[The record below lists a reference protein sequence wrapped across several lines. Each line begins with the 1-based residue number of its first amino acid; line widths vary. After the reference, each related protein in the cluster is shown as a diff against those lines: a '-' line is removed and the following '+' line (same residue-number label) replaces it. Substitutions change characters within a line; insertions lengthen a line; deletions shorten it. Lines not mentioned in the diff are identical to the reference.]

1 MLIRSIFTLV
11 TVLFFC
17 SAQASYAASI
27 STSVDRARISMDET
41 VVLSIRV
48 SPQANTTPNFSEL
61 ETQFDI
67 LNRSQNSQY
76 RNINGQ
82 VTAFTEWQLTLAPK
96 STGKL
101 VIPSIQ
107 YEQEFSDAIILEVAE
122 TDDTQSGLTPDIFLD
137 IQAEKSEPY
146 VQEQVI
152 ITVKLHTAIPLRVD
166 DAPALNIPNALL
178 LPLKDSQY
186 QKRIGDKV
194 YSVSELRYALF
205 PQMSGELEIPIQTF
219 TVTMRANS
227 NFSNPLNYG
236 QTETKRIRSRPVM
249 LSVKP
254 QAKGYQGEQWLPAS
268 KLEISE
274 QWSSDTQDW
283 TLGEPITRKI
293 TLKATGL
300 SANQIPSL
308 SLAESQSFKQ
318 YREKPESSDTQDA
331 RGLSTTI
338 TESIAIVPT
347 QEGAT
352 QLPEV
357 KLYWWD
363 TQSNTQKIALLPAR
377 NINIKANPQ
386 LPAPKTPI
394 LATQPSSDATE
405 QTIPDTTPAT
415 LEGVH
420 ATVIWQILTALL
432 VATNLSLAAL
442 VWHLW
447 RRSRPKLHLPAPDA
461 SAPQSRLQELDK
473 FFSQPLNRAS
483 AAYFLRA
490 FNRHFPKQAIDAMAD
505 QSLATEL
512 KHAIQQLNAY
522 TYGDKPHYEGDL
534 PTLQSLVRQ
543 ATQQPNKSSALPTP
557 LLTGLYPD

>member
-1 MLIRSIFTLV
+1 
-11 TVLFFC
+11 
-17 SAQASYAASI
+17 
-27 STSVDRARISMDET
+27 MDET

-48 SPQANTTPNFSEL
+48 SPQANTTPDFSEL

-96 STGKL
+96 SVGKL

-107 YEQEFSDAIILEVAE
+107 YEQEFSDAIILDVSQ
-122 TDDTQSGLTPDIFLD
+122 TDNTQSGMTPDIFLD

-219 TVTMRANS
+219 TVTMRAHSRLNNS
-227 NFSNPLNYG
+227 LNYG
-236 QTETKRIRSRPVM
+236 QTETKRIRSKPIV
-249 LSVKP
+249 LAVKP
-254 QAKGYQGEQWLPAS
+254 QAKNYQGQHWLPAS
-268 KLEISE
+268 KLDISE

-293 TLKATGL
+293 TINATGL

-308 SLAESQSFKQ
+308 PLAENPSFKQ
-318 YREKPESSDTQDA
+318 YREKPESTDSQDA
-331 RGLSTTI
+331 RGLSTSI

-347 QEGAT
+347 QVGVT

-377 NINIKANPQ
+377 SINIKANPQ
-386 LPAPKTPI
+386 LPASVPSISP
-394 LATQPSSDATE
+394 AQPNLDVTE
-405 QTIPDTTPAT
+405 QPNLDTSPVRSQDTNSAI
-415 LEGVH
+415 V
-420 ATVIWQILTALL
+420 WQILSALL
-432 VATNLSLAAL
+432 LITNLILAAL
-442 VWHLW
+442 VWTLR
-447 RRSRPKLHLPAPDA
+447 RRSQSTVNKTIPVTP
-461 SAPQSRLQELDK
+461 SPQPTFDDLDT
-473 FFSQPLNRAS
+473 FFSQPLDRDC
-483 AAYFLRA
+483 AARFLQALNQLLPANSIEAMRDTTLA
-490 FNRHFPKQAIDAMAD
+490 AQIKQ
-505 QSLATEL
+505 E
-512 KHAIQQLNAY
+512 IQQLNAY
-522 TYGDKPHYEGDL
+522 IYGNNQSYEGNFS
-534 PTLQSLVRQ
+534 TLKPLIHR
-543 ATQQPNKSSALPTP
+543 ALREKREPNPKPAP
-557 LLTGLYPD
+557 LLSALYPD